1 MHLFT
6 ASSPPLFSFY
16 LHSEFQSLS
25 PCSLSPPMNCEVHSR
40 ANLLFLFDKRP
51 PLALAIKVNERRHKD
66 PAHAINGH
74 IVTCSTRTHTHTHT
88 YNQTEVLRV
97 SGFTSLNG
105 FLSTGY
111 LPIETRTTSVTLSLL
126 NTRTS

>member
-51 PLALAIKVNERRHKD
+51 PLALAIKVNERRHQD

-111 LPIETRTTSVTLSLL
+111 LPIETTTTSVTLSLL